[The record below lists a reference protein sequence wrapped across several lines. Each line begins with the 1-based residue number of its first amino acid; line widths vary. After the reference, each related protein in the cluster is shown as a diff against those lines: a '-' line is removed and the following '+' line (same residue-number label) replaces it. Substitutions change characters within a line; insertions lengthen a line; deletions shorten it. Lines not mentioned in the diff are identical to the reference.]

1 MFVSNTC
8 IMLLKLKPIFDLLYN
23 FEYLE
28 KIESVLDYIEI
39 HTNLFISYT
48 ILRYDTLYI
57 IRF

>member
-8 IMLLKLKPIFDLLYN
+8 IMLLKLKPKFDLLYN

-28 KIESVLDYIEI
+28 KIESMLDYIEI